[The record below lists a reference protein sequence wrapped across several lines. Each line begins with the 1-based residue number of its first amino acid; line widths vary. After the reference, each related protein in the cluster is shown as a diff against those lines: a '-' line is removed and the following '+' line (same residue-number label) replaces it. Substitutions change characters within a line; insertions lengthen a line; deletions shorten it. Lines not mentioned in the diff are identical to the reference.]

1 MKIYYYLLVVAVLGF
16 IIGFIAGFL
25 LLIQSYVEKKNQSTQ
40 QKSANEQNKKKPKD
54 NDTNIKDLKNG
65 KEENVFKE
73 RIVDMEQSFTNS
85 MNEEEQKAFI
95 ETNRSKQDNA
105 YNYIDSTLNH
115 ATQEESSE
123 EVW

>member
-1 MKIYYYLLVVAVLGF
+1 MKIYYYLLAMAILGF
-16 IIGFIAGFL
+16 IIGFIIGFL
-25 LLIQSYVEKKNQSTQ
+25 LLIQSYVEKKNQSSQ
-40 QKSANEQNKKKPKD
+40 QKSVSEQNKKKEKD
-54 NDTNIKDLKNG
+54 NNAKTKEQKNE
-65 KEENVFKE
+65 KEERFFKE

-115 ATQEESSE
+115 VTQEESSE